1 MGPCPGGPKGPL
13 APLGPWDLGP
23 FLGSW
28 VPSPGSQGVS
38 IRMALAST
46 EREYLGAC
54 KYGACKRVGGHARS
68 VKNQCIKKVAKRVPK
83 QSYPSLS
90 FDAVLGA
97 KSIKNAI
104 KKS

>member
-68 VKNQCIKKVAKRVPK
+68 VKNLRRGFW
-83 QSYPSLS
+83 LS
-90 FDAVLGA
+90 RRAGGPRGLGGD
-97 KSIKNAI
+97 KG
-104 KKS
+104 